1 MCGSIIV
8 GSFFL
13 LAGITIFVNI
23 IFGIHIPFGR
33 IFWGLVLLYIGI
45 MLITGT
51 SRCRFRHNC
60 GSKYHGSA
68 TAYSNWA
75 GSADITF
82 DIAEAAQDTGRAE
95 FSTVMGSTDLD
106 LSQIKLDSLPA
117 NRLPLT
123 IDVNTVFGK
132 TIVKINKD
140 TPVRID
146 VRSAFAG
153 TELPDHT
160 NISFGS
166 HTYVSHQDAAV
177 APLHISTSTVFGGL
191 EIIRI

>member
-1 MCGSIIV
+1 MCGSLII

-13 LAGITIFVNI
+13 LAGISIFINI
-23 IFGIHIPFGR
+23 IFGINIPFGR
-33 IFWGLVLLYIGI
+33 IFWGLVLLYLGI

-51 SRCRFRHNC
+51 SRCRMGHNC
-60 GSKYHGSA
+60 GSKYRGSA
-68 TAYSNWA
+68 MSYSNWA
-75 GSADITF
+75 GSADISF
-82 DIAEAAQDTGRAE
+82 DVAAAAQSDTHPD

-106 LSQIKLDSLPA
+106 LSQIKPETLPA
-117 NRLPLT
+117 NRIPLS
-123 IDVNTVFGK
+123 IDISTVFGK
-132 TIVKINKD
+132 TIVKISKD

-166 HTYVSHQDAAV
+166 HTYVSHQGTTV

-191 EIIRI
+191 EIVRV